1 MQVGDVML
9 MSAFVRMLS
18 DNKLFDADYID
29 IIDIKTEYDN
39 IYITYRDIRTGNID
53 YYCIN
58 CCNNKKKVDS
68 LKKICIYSNNIKL
81 NNSNF
86 VIKYLTS
93 KKLVL
98 EVDENYLQTFRQ
110 IMIDNEY
117 MSGNIFIYL
126 EDSMTKMNVYDIR
139 VIEITNKTV
148 ECSFNLD
155 VNI

>member
-1 MQVGDVML
+1 ML
-9 MSAFVRMLS
+9 MSAFVRMIS
-18 DNKLFDADYID
+18 DNKLFDVDYID

-58 CCNNKKKVDS
+58 CCNSKSKVDS

-86 VIKYLTS
+86 VIKYLTTN
-93 KKLVL
+93 KLVI
-98 EVDENYLQTFRQ
+98 EADENYLQTFRQ

-126 EDSMTKMNVYDIR
+126 EDSMTKINAYDIR
-139 VIEITNKTV
+139 VTEITDKTV
-148 ECSFNLD
+148 ECSLKLD

>member
-1 MQVGDVML
+1 ML
-9 MSAFVRMLS
+9 MKAFVRMIS
-18 DNKLFDADYID
+18 DNKLFDVNYID

-58 CCNNKKKVDS
+58 CCNSKSKVDS

-93 KKLVL
+93 NKLVL

-110 IMIDNEY
+110 IMIDNES

-126 EDSMTKMNVYDIR
+126 EDSMTKINAYDIR
-139 VIEITNKTV
+139 VIEISDKTV
-148 ECSFNLD
+148 ECSLKLD
-155 VNI
+155 VNIGKHI

>member
-1 MQVGDVML
+1 ML
-9 MSAFVRMLS
+9 MKAFVRMLS
-18 DNKLFDADYID
+18 DNKIFDVNYID

-58 CCNNKKKVDS
+58 CCNNKNKADT

-93 KKLVL
+93 NKLVI

-110 IMIDNEY
+110 IMIDNES

-126 EDSMTKMNVYDIR
+126 EDSMSKINAYDIR
-139 VIEITNKTV
+139 VIEISDKTV
-148 ECSFNLD
+148 ECSLKLD
-155 VNI
+155 VHI

>member
-1 MQVGDVML
+1 ML

>member
-9 MSAFVRMLS
+9 MKAFVRILS
-18 DNKLFDADYID
+18 DNKLFDVNYVD

-93 KKLVL
+93 NKLVI
-98 EVDENYLQTFRQ
+98 EADENYLQTFRQ
-110 IMIDNEY
+110 IMIDNES

-126 EDSMTKMNVYDIR
+126 EDSVTNINAYDIR
-139 VIEITNKTV
+139 VIEITDKTI
-148 ECSFNLD
+148 ECSLKLD
-155 VNI
+155 VHI

>member
-1 MQVGDVML
+1 MK
-9 MSAFVRMLS
+9 AFVRMIS
-18 DNKLFDADYID
+18 DNKLFDVNYVD

-58 CCNNKKKVDS
+58 CCNSKSKVDS

-86 VIKYLTS
+86 VIKYLTNN
-93 KKLVL
+93 KLVL

-110 IMIDNEY
+110 IMIDNESMY
-117 MSGNIFIYL
+117 GNIFIYL
-126 EDSMTKMNVYDIR
+126 EDSMTKINAYDIR
-139 VIEITNKTV
+139 VIEITDKTV
-148 ECSFNLD
+148 ECSLKLD
-155 VNI
+155 VHI

>member
-1 MQVGDVML
+1 ML
-9 MSAFVRMLS
+9 MKAFVRILS
-18 DNKLFDADYID
+18 DNKLFDVNYVD

-93 KKLVL
+93 NKLVI
-98 EVDENYLQTFRQ
+98 EADENYLQTFRQ
-110 IMIDNEY
+110 IMIDNES

-126 EDSMTKMNVYDIR
+126 EDSITNINAYDIR
-139 VIEITNKTV
+139 VIEITDKTV
-148 ECSFNLD
+148 ECSLKLD
-155 VNI
+155 VHI

>member
-1 MQVGDVML
+1 MRVGDIML
-9 MSAFVRMLS
+9 MKALFKMLS

-93 KKLVL
+93 NKLVL

-126 EDSMTKMNVYDIR
+126 EDSMTKMNVYNIR

-155 VNI
+155 VHI

>member
-1 MQVGDVML
+1 ML
-9 MSAFVRMLS
+9 MKAFVRMVS
-18 DNKLFDADYID
+18 DNKLFDVNYID

-58 CCNNKKKVDS
+58 CCNSKSKVDS

-93 KKLVL
+93 NKLVL

-110 IMIDNEY
+110 IMIDNESMY
-117 MSGNIFIYL
+117 GNIFIYL
-126 EDSMTKMNVYDIR
+126 EDSVTKINAYDIR
-139 VIEITNKTV
+139 VIEISDKTV
-148 ECSFNLD
+148 ECSLKLD

>member
-1 MQVGDVML
+1 ML
-9 MSAFVRMLS
+9 MSAFVRMLN
-18 DNKLFDADYID
+18 DNKLFDVNYID

-58 CCNNKKKVDS
+58 CCNSKSKVDS

-93 KKLVL
+93 NKLVL

-110 IMIDNEY
+110 IMIDNESIY
-117 MSGNIFIYL
+117 GNIFIYL
-126 EDSMTKMNVYDIR
+126 EDSMTKINAYDII
-139 VIEITNKTV
+139 VIEISDKTV
-148 ECSFNLD
+148 ECSLKLD

>member
-1 MQVGDVML
+1 MK
-9 MSAFVRMLS
+9 AFVRMLS
-18 DNKLFDADYID
+18 DNKLFDVDYID

-58 CCNNKKKVDS
+58 CCNSKKIVDS

-93 KKLVL
+93 NKLVL

-155 VNI
+155 VHI

>member
-1 MQVGDVML
+1 ML
-9 MSAFVRMLS
+9 MKAFVRILS
-18 DNKLFDADYID
+18 DNKLFDVNYVD
-29 IIDIKTEYDN
+29 IIDIKTKYDN

-93 KKLVL
+93 NKLVI
-98 EVDENYLQTFRQ
+98 EADENYLQTFRQ
-110 IMIDNEY
+110 IMIDNES

-126 EDSMTKMNVYDIR
+126 EDSITNINAYDIR
-139 VIEITNKTV
+139 VIEITDKTV
-148 ECSFNLD
+148 ECSLKLD
-155 VNI
+155 VHI

>member
-1 MQVGDVML
+1 ML
-9 MSAFVRMLS
+9 MKAFVRMVS
-18 DNKLFDADYID
+18 DNKLFDVNYID

-58 CCNNKKKVDS
+58 CCNSKSKVDS

-93 KKLVL
+93 NKLVI

-110 IMIDNEY
+110 IMIDNESMY
-117 MSGNIFIYL
+117 GNIFIYL
-126 EDSMTKMNVYDIR
+126 EDSMTKINAYDIR
-139 VIEITNKTV
+139 VIEITDKTV
-148 ECSFNLD
+148 ECSLKLD